1 MKKVIRL
8 KENDIERLV
17 KKIIKEDD
25 GQPQVE
31 KKEKTPEPIRMH
43 QVGDGV
49 LPTIDDIILAIQK
62 AKMSFESLV
71 NTKLTGKEGYAKEI
85 DGIVND
91 FTKLEDKVRKSK
103 EKISSFVIQQ
113 REKKKVDHMAHRKME
128 MRNKRREAED
138 NGNLYAY

>member
-8 KENDIERLV
+8 NENDIEKLV
-17 KKIIKEDD
+17 EKIIKEDD
-25 GQPQVE
+25 GQEV
-31 KKEKTPEPIRMH
+31 KKEVNTPEPISIQ

-49 LPTIDDIILAIQK
+49 LPTIDDVILSIQK
-62 AKMSFESLV
+62 SKMAFEQLINS
-71 NTKLTGKEGYAKEI
+71 KLTGKEGYAKEI

-103 EKISSFVIQQ
+103 EKISSFVVQQ
-113 REKKKVDHMAHRKME
+113 REKKKVDHMRHRQTS

-138 NGNLYAY
+138 NGNLYSY

>member
-1 MKKVIRL
+1 MKKVVRL
-8 KENDIERLV
+8 NENDIEKLV
-17 KKIIKEDD
+17 KKIMRENDE
-25 GQPQVE
+25 QRVE

-49 LPTIDDIILAIQK
+49 LPTIDDIILSIQRS
-62 AKMSFESLV
+62 KMSFEQLV
-71 NTKLTGKEGYAKEI
+71 NSKLTGKEGYAKEI

-103 EKISSFVIQQ
+103 EKIASFVIQQ
-113 REKKKVDHMAHRKME
+113 RERKKVDHMSHKRVE
-128 MRNKRREAED
+128 MKNKRREAED